1 MILTVPSADNI
12 EQIKILYKKNK
23 DALGIPYGRVF
34 DAMIDNPNFVV
45 CTTEDGKVVGFC
57 GVHYRPRLGYYEIE
71 HLCVD
76 IYHRKQH
83 IAMTML
89 YELISKYKSQNI
101 PFCALAIDG
110 MENNN
115 FYDRICDYYVKV
127 PRKYCVLRRY
137 TINTDKVIA

>member
-1 MILTVPSADNI
+1 MILTTPNKDNI

-57 GVHYRPRLGYYEIE
+57 GVHYRPRLGYFEIE

-76 IYHRKQH
+76 IYYRKQH

-89 YELISKYKSQNI
+89 HELISKHRSQNI

-137 TINTDKVIA
+137 TINTDKVTA